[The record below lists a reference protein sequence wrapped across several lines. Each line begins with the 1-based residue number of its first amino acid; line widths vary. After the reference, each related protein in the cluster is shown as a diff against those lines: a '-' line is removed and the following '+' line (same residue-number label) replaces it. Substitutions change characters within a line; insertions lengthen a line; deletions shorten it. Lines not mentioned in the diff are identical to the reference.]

1 MRFEMA
7 LHKELE
13 MAKSKRWPL
22 IIPMGP
28 LEYHGAHCV
37 YGTDVLIPM
46 GILERYEK
54 LSNGE
59 VVIMPPFWYGPASY
73 AVAPSAQASS
83 IQVDYDALEKIF
95 HGIFMSLLKNG
106 WRNIFVMMAHQTES
120 LLPMQLS
127 VLKAA
132 KAVTFEFLQ
141 ERDGEGWWGKG
152 ENADFYES
160 MNSIDH
166 PWNWIRTFTPLE
178 GLDRS
183 SLDVSGDHAGK
194 WETSTL
200 MALNPDLVK
209 LERVFDTNE
218 WFCQAGAEATKEI
231 GEKKIA
237 VVLENMK
244 RIIK

>member
-1 MRFEMA
+1 
-7 LHKELE
+7 
-13 MAKSKRWPL
+13 
-22 IIPMGP
+22 
-28 LEYHGAHCV
+28 
-37 YGTDVLIPM
+37 
-46 GILERYEK
+46 
-54 LSNGE
+54 
-59 VVIMPPFWYGPASY
+59 
-73 AVAPSAQASS
+73 
-83 IQVDYDALEKIF
+83 
-95 HGIFMSLLKNG
+95 
-106 WRNIFVMMAHQTES
+106 
-120 LLPMQLS
+120 MQLS